1 MGYSLKQIT
10 PPTESPVTLDEA
22 KTHVAVASSIS
33 YHDDQ
38 LTRIIRAA
46 TEQVQVLAGRQI
58 LTATYR
64 MQIDQFP
71 DDADDAIY
79 LPIPPLRSVSS
90 ITYLDAN
97 GATQTLATTV
107 YRVQTDHE
115 PGQVI
120 LRSGQSWPSTLIEQ
134 GAVTITYLAGEADT
148 AGELGDGA
156 EWFKQAVLLLVQVY
170 WLRDF
175 GQPIDRLMLAVD
187 RIIEGHRCG
196 DDFLRYGD
204 E

>member
-1 MGYSLKQIT
+1 MSYSLKQIT
-10 PPTESPVTLDEA
+10 PPIESPVTLDEA
-22 KTHVAVASSIS
+22 KTHVSVASSIS

-38 LTRIIRAA
+38 LTRLIRAA
-46 TEQVQVLAGRQI
+46 TEQVQIFSGRQI

-64 MQIDQFP
+64 MSIDRFP
-71 DDADDAIY
+71 DDADDPIY
-79 LPIPPLRSVSS
+79 LPMPPLRSVSS
-90 ITYLDAN
+90 ITYLDAA

-107 YRVQTDHE
+107 YMVQTDHE
-115 PGQVI
+115 PGQII

-134 GAVTITYLAGEADT
+134 GAVTITYVAGEADT

-156 EWFKQAVLLLVQVY
+156 ELVKQAILLLVQAY

-175 GQPIDRLMLAVD
+175 GQPFDRLMVAVD

-196 DDFLRYGD
+196 DDFLRYG
-204 E
+204 EE